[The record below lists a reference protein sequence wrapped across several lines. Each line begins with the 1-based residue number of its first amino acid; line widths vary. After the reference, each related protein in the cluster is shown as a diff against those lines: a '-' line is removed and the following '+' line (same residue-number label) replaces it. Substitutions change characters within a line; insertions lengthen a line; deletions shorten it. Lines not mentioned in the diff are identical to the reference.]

1 MLLVLVLVSLVLVT
15 TSSSST
21 RTLELNNLGVQ
32 KFIDGETLQAY
43 NLFKQILESTTFDEL
58 STSNTIFRNLAW
70 VATIL
75 QHSTE
80 AALHWKKV
88 SDTVMH
94 AVHSPGDSNRA
105 ADDPN
110 YRSILFQSPFGTAL
124 CTHPSFSVN
133 VPHQHKHG
141 GEAIH
146 LSRAV
151 DPAERG
157 RAMFLDLVRRTLTG
171 YTGKNSLAT
180 KLKEELGARG
190 YKCNKLNGICEA
202 NWDLYY
208 ASGGTTTGYT
218 CLKNATSCPA
228 TGNQAVHLLHIELI
242 MAEILKRGI
251 KGDFIECGGKDSFF
265 DGLQRSFL
273 FDTNSSTNSFFLSFT
288 LIYST
293 KQFFVEVS

>member
-1 MLLVLVLVSLVLVT
+1 MLLVLILVSLVLVT

-32 KFIDGETLQAY
+32 KFIQGDTEQAY
-43 NLFKQILESTTFDEL
+43 NLFKQILESTDEL

-133 VPHQHKHG
+133 VPSVHKHG

-171 YTGKNSLAT
+171 YTG
-180 KLKEELGARG
+180 
-190 YKCNKLNGICEA
+190 C
-202 NWDLYY
+202 
-208 ASGGTTTGYT
+208 
-218 CLKNATSCPA
+218 
-228 TGNQAVHLLHIELI
+228 V
-242 MAEILKRGI
+242 
-251 KGDFIECGGKDSFF
+251 
-265 DGLQRSFL
+265 
-273 FDTNSSTNSFFLSFT
+273 
-288 LIYST
+288 
-293 KQFFVEVS
+293 

>member
-32 KFIDGETLQAY
+32 KFIQGDTEQAY
-43 NLFKQILESTTFDEL
+43 NLFKQILESTDEL

-133 VPHQHKHG
+133 VPFEHKHG

-171 YTGKNSLAT
+171 YTG
-180 KLKEELGARG
+180 
-190 YKCNKLNGICEA
+190 
-202 NWDLYY
+202 
-208 ASGGTTTGYT
+208 
-218 CLKNATSCPA
+218 
-228 TGNQAVHLLHIELI
+228 
-242 MAEILKRGI
+242 
-251 KGDFIECGGKDSFF
+251 
-265 DGLQRSFL
+265 
-273 FDTNSSTNSFFLSFT
+273 
-288 LIYST
+288 
-293 KQFFVEVS
+293 